1 MAGFLKIQPFRPGR
15 VCGKAGME
23 SFLMPLPLR
32 GSVDRNWKALE
43 DPAAGKKMGK
53 REEQKE

>member
-1 MAGFLKIQPFRPGR
+1 
-15 VCGKAGME
+15 ME